1 METEYLVYFKK
12 IAETENM
19 SKAARLL
26 CISQP
31 ALSRILKKLE
41 DEFGTPLFVRNGK
54 NLKLNTS
61 GRTLLNYANQIL
73 PLLNQA
79 YSDIHS
85 LSDQSQKLL
94 LNMLY
99 CNCIFPSMLADFSS
113 LHPNIQINITRYEN
127 DNKIAV
133 ESDVVVHASD
143 AFAQTHESWK
153 LFDEPCL
160 IGLSSAHPLAAK
172 SYLSLN
178 DLKHEKFVT
187 LPRDNSLGA
196 LTYDFF
202 NKYALSPQITME
214 CDNQYSLASFV
225 SLGSGIGLF
234 PSLTYQPE
242 NGSIVYRPIEDITI
256 SRSVYLSSA
265 NSHISKSTAIFIK
278 FAIAYIE
285 SFLSAVS

>member
-12 IAETENM
+12 LAETENM
-19 SKAARLL
+19 SKASRLL

-41 DEFGTPLFVRNGK
+41 EDFGSPLFIRNGK
-54 NLKLNTS
+54 NLKLNAA
-61 GRTLLNYANQIL
+61 GRTLLDYTNQII

-85 LSDQSQKLL
+85 LSDMSQKLL

-99 CNCIFPSMLADFSS
+99 CNCIFPSMLADFSN
-113 LHPNIQINITRYEN
+113 LHPNIQISLTRFEN
-127 DNKIAV
+127 ENKITG
-133 ESDVVVHASD
+133 EPDVVIHASESY
-143 AFAQTHESWK
+143 AQDHKSWK

-160 IGLSSAHPLAAK
+160 IGLSSAHPLAENP
-172 SYLSLN
+172 SIRLE
-178 DLKHEKFVT
+178 DLKKEKFIT
-187 LPRDNSLGA
+187 LSADNSLGA

-202 NKYALSPQITME
+202 HTYGLSPQIVME
-214 CDNQYSLASFV
+214 CDNQYSLESFV

-234 PSLTYQPE
+234 PSLTYQPTDA
-242 NGSIVYRPIEDITI
+242 SIVYRPIENITI

-265 NSHISKSTAIFIK
+265 SSHVSKSAAVFIK
-278 FAIAYIE
+278 FVTAYVD
-285 SFLSAVS
+285 SFLQAM